1 MNEVRKAAKTDIAL
15 IRRLALS
22 AFPATYAEILSPEQL
37 EYMLD
42 WMYSEESLEAQ
53 MDGGHVFHIGYCDG
67 EPFGYVSV
75 RSGGEDLFHLEK
87 IYILREFQG
96 RGLGAFL
103 FETAK
108 KYIKSLR
115 PAPCKMH
122 LNVNRNNRASGFYKK
137 MGMEIVDSGDF
148 PIGNGY
154 YMNDYIMELKL

>member
-1 MNEVRKAAKTDIAL
+1 MNEARKATKSDIEL

-42 WMYSEESLEAQ
+42 WMYSPKSLEAQ
-53 MDGGHVFHIGYCDG
+53 FDGGHVFYIGYCDG
-67 EPFGYVSV
+67 EPYGYVSV
-75 RSGGEDLFHLEK
+75 RPEGEDLFHLEK
-87 IYILREFQG
+87 IYILKEFQG
-96 RGLGAFL
+96 RGLGGFL

-108 KYIKSLR
+108 RHIKNIH

-122 LNVNRNNRASGFYKK
+122 LNVNRNNRALGFYKK
-137 MGMEIVDSGDF
+137 MGMEIAQSGDF